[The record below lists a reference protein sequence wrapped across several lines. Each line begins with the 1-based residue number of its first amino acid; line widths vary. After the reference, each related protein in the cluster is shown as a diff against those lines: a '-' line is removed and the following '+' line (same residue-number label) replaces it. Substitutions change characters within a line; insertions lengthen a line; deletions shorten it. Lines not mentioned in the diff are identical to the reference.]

1 MQRDDRLL
9 TRRANL
15 VAQLTRH
22 ADAISGNLSK
32 SAVPPGSGN
41 YYWRITWKEKQKT
54 KIQYVRPEDL
64 DRVKKGTEQFARLK
78 ELSQQIGDINRSI
91 VLAKSKRQS

>member
-1 MQRDDRLL
+1 MQHETRLL
-9 TRRANL
+9 AKRDNL
-15 VAQLTRH
+15 VAQLARH

-64 DRVKKGTEQFARLK
+64 DKVKKGTGQFARLK
-78 ELSQQIGDINRSI
+78 ELAQQIGDINRSI
-91 VLAKSKRQS
+91 VLPKAKRRS

>member
-1 MQRDDRLL
+1 MRRDDRLL
-9 TRRANL
+9 AKRANL
-15 VAQLTRH
+15 VAQLARH

-41 YYWRITWKEKQKT
+41 YYWRITWKENQKT

-78 ELSQQIGDINRSI
+78 ELTQQIGDINRSI
-91 VLAKSKRQS
+91 VLTKSKRKS

>member
-1 MQRDDRLL
+1 MQHEARLL
-9 TRRANL
+9 AKRDKL
-15 VAQLTRH
+15 VAQLARH

-78 ELSQQIGDINRSI
+78 ELAQQIGDINRSI
-91 VLAKSKRQS
+91 VLPKAKRRS